1 MEMVFFDN
9 IDKLGRIVLTTVM
22 VYVLIVLV
30 TKASGKRSTSQ
41 LNNFDWI
48 VTVMIGSLGA
58 STILLKNIPFIEGV
72 SSILVLYLLQFLVTK
87 YASISPQFSSVILSD
102 PRIVFYQGQF
112 LPEAM
117 RAERLT
123 RQEIECAMRDEGINN
138 FDDIEAVVF
147 ESDAKLSVIPKPK
160 PSDEND
166 DSQSKDRSVS
176 ETLKPLIW
184 VFEDNVV
191 DIVLSYTQ

>member
-1 MEMVFFDN
+1 MDMVFFDN

-30 TKASGKRSTSQ
+30 TKISGKRSTSQ

-58 STILLKNIPFIEGV
+58 STILLKDIPFVEGV

-87 YASISPQFSSVILSD
+87 YASISPQFSSFILSE

-112 LPEAM
+112 LPDAM

-123 RQEIECAMRDEGINN
+123 RQEIECAMRSEGVHR
-138 FDDIEAVVF
+138 FDDVEAIVF
-147 ESDAKLSVIPKPK
+147 ESDAKLTIIPKPS
-160 PSDEND
+160 PTDASDND
-166 DSQSKDRSVS
+166 QSTEDSVS
-176 ETLKPLIW
+176 QTIQPLM
-184 VFEDNVV
+184 
-191 DIVLSYTQ
+191 

>member
-1 MEMVFFDN
+1 MDMVFFDN

-22 VYVLIVLV
+22 VYISVVAV
-30 TKASGKRSTSQ
+30 TKVSGKRSTSQ

-58 STILLKNIPFIEGV
+58 STILLKEIPFIEGI

-87 YASISPQFSSVILSD
+87 YASVSPQFSSFILSE

-112 LPEAM
+112 LPDTM

-123 RQEIECAMRDEGINN
+123 RQEIECAMRSEGINS
-138 FDDIEAVVF
+138 FDDVEAIVF
-147 ESDAKLSVIPKPK
+147 ESDAKLTIIPKPSS
-160 PSDEND
+160 SDAKESEDNQT
-166 DSQSKDRSVS
+166 SSVS
-176 ETLKPLIW
+176 QTIAPLM
-184 VFEDNVV
+184 
-191 DIVLSYTQ
+191 

>member
-1 MEMVFFDN
+1 MDMVFFDN

-30 TKASGKRSTSQ
+30 TKISGKRSTSQ

-58 STILLKNIPFIEGV
+58 STILLKDIPFVEGV

-87 YASISPQFSSVILSD
+87 YASISPQFSSFILSE

-112 LPEAM
+112 LPDAM

-123 RQEIECAMRDEGINN
+123 RQEIECAMRSEGVHR
-138 FDDIEAVVF
+138 FDDVEAIVF
-147 ESDAKLSVIPKPK
+147 ESDAKLTIIPKPS
-160 PSDEND
+160 PTDVSDND
-166 DSQSKDRSVS
+166 QNTEDSVS
-176 ETLKPLIW
+176 QTIQPLM
-184 VFEDNVV
+184 
-191 DIVLSYTQ
+191 

>member
-1 MEMVFFDN
+1 MDMVFFDN

-30 TKASGKRSTSQ
+30 TKISGKRSTSQ

-58 STILLKNIPFIEGV
+58 STILLKDIPFVEGV

-87 YASISPQFSSVILSD
+87 YASISPQFSSFILSE

-112 LPEAM
+112 LPDAM

-123 RQEIECAMRDEGINN
+123 RQEIECAMRSEGMNS
-138 FDDIEAVVF
+138 FDDIEAIVF
-147 ESDAKLSVIPKPK
+147 ESDAKLTIIPKPS
-160 PSDEND
+160 PTDASNND
-166 DSQSKDRSVS
+166 QNTEDTASQ
-176 ETLKPLIW
+176 TIQPLM
-184 VFEDNVV
+184 
-191 DIVLSYTQ
+191 

>member
-123 RQEIECAMRDEGINN
+123 RQEIECAMRAEGINN

-160 PSDEND
+160 PSDTSD

-176 ETLKPLIW
+176 ETLKPLM
-184 VFEDNVV
+184 
-191 DIVLSYTQ
+191 

>member
-1 MEMVFFDN
+1 MDMVFFDN

-30 TKASGKRSTSQ
+30 TKISGKRSTSQ

-58 STILLKNIPFIEGV
+58 STILLKDIPFVEGV

-87 YASISPQFSSVILSD
+87 YASISPQFSSFILSE

-112 LPEAM
+112 LPDAM

-123 RQEIECAMRDEGINN
+123 RQEIECAMRSEGMNS
-138 FDDIEAVVF
+138 FDDIEAIVF
-147 ESDAKLSVIPKPK
+147 ESDAKLTIIPKPS
-160 PSDEND
+160 PTDVSDND
-166 DSQSKDRSVS
+166 QNTEDTVSQ
-176 ETLKPLIW
+176 TIQPLM
-184 VFEDNVV
+184 
-191 DIVLSYTQ
+191 

>member
-1 MEMVFFDN
+1 MDMVFFDN

-30 TKASGKRSTSQ
+30 TKISGKRSTSQ

-58 STILLKNIPFIEGV
+58 STILLKDIPFVEGV

-87 YASISPQFSSVILSD
+87 YASISPQFSSFILSE

-112 LPEAM
+112 LPDAM

-123 RQEIECAMRDEGINN
+123 RQEIECAMRSEGMNS
-138 FDDIEAVVF
+138 FDDIEAIVF
-147 ESDAKLSVIPKPK
+147 ESDAKLTIIPKPS
-160 PSDEND
+160 PTDASNND
-166 DSQSKDRSVS
+166 QNTEDTVSQ
-176 ETLKPLIW
+176 TIQPLM
-184 VFEDNVV
+184 
-191 DIVLSYTQ
+191 

>member
-1 MEMVFFDN
+1 MDMIFFDN

-58 STILLKNIPFIEGV
+58 STILLKDIPFIEGV

-87 YASISPQFSSVILSD
+87 YASVSPQFSNFILSE

-112 LPEAM
+112 LPDAM
-117 RAERLT
+117 RSERLT
-123 RQEIECAMRDEGINN
+123 RQEIECAMRSQGIND
-138 FDDIEAVVF
+138 FDDVEAVVF
-147 ESDAKLSVIPKPK
+147 ESDAKLTIIPKPT
-160 PSDEND
+160 D
-166 DSQSKDRSVS
+166 DPQSTESTISQ
-176 ETLKPLIW
+176 TIKPLM
-184 VFEDNVV
+184 
-191 DIVLSYTQ
+191 

>member
-1 MEMVFFDN
+1 MDMVFFDN

-30 TKASGKRSTSQ
+30 TKISGKRSTSQ

-58 STILLKNIPFIEGV
+58 STILLKDIPFVEGV

-87 YASISPQFSSVILSD
+87 YASISPQFSSFILSE

-112 LPEAM
+112 LPDAM

-123 RQEIECAMRDEGINN
+123 RQEIECAMRSEGVHR
-138 FDDIEAVVF
+138 FDDVEAIVF
-147 ESDAKLSVIPKPK
+147 ESDAKLTIIPKPS
-160 PSDEND
+160 PTDVSDND
-166 DSQSKDRSVS
+166 QNTEDTVSQ
-176 ETLKPLIW
+176 TIQALM
-184 VFEDNVV
+184 
-191 DIVLSYTQ
+191 

>member
-1 MEMVFFDN
+1 MDMVFFDN

-30 TKASGKRSTSQ
+30 TKISGKRSTSQ

-58 STILLKNIPFIEGV
+58 STILLKDIPFVEGI

-87 YASISPQFSSVILSD
+87 YASISPQFSSFILSE

-112 LPEAM
+112 LPDAM

-123 RQEIECAMRDEGINN
+123 RQEIECAMRSEGVHR
-138 FDDIEAVVF
+138 FDDVEAIVF
-147 ESDAKLSVIPKPK
+147 ESDAKLTIIPKPS
-160 PSDEND
+160 PTDASDND
-166 DSQSKDRSVS
+166 QSTEDSVS
-176 ETLKPLIW
+176 QTIQPLM
-184 VFEDNVV
+184 
-191 DIVLSYTQ
+191 

>member
-1 MEMVFFDN
+1 M
-9 IDKLGRIVLTTVM
+9 LSSCLT
-22 VYVLIVLV
+22 
-30 TKASGKRSTSQ
+30 
-41 LNNFDWI
+41 NFDDI
-48 VTVMIGSLGA
+48 KTLFFNSAAKLIYVIKKDHFHDVC
-58 STILLKNIPFIEGV
+58 

-123 RQEIECAMRDEGINN
+123 RQEIECAMRAEGINN

-160 PSDEND
+160 PSDTSD

-176 ETLKPLIW
+176 ETLKPLM
-184 VFEDNVV
+184 
-191 DIVLSYTQ
+191 